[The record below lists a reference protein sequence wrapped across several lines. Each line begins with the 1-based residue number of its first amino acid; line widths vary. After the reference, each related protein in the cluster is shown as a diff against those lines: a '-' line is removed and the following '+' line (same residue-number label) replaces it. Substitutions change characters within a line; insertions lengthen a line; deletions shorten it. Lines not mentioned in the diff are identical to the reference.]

1 VPTRAED
8 IATLPRLGPY
18 APGGRGDCTEQAKR
32 LAHDTGS
39 NHQSEENT
47 MKRIATSIVLLA
59 GFSAL
64 AAPAAFAQRSATHVM
79 MSPAELTWND
89 LPSLPGVKIAVIE
102 GPLNAPVPVM
112 FRLKF
117 PANYKVPPH
126 WHPGVEHITI
136 ISGTLNM
143 GMGDTFD
150 MTKTRALTP
159 GSVAIMPAET
169 HHFVW
174 TNEEAIGQVHST
186 GPWSVTY
193 VNPADDPSKK

>member
-1 VPTRAED
+1 M
-8 IATLPRLGPY
+8 
-18 APGGRGDCTEQAKR
+18 KR
-32 LAHDTGS
+32 LVSVVVVAGFG
-39 NHQSEENT
+39 
-47 MKRIATSIVLLA
+47 LLA
-59 GFSAL
+59 
-64 AAPAAFAQRSATHVM
+64 PTHAFAQHAGTHVM

-102 GPLNAPVPVM
+102 GPVNEAGPIM

-126 WHPGVEHITI
+126 WHPGIEHVTI

-143 GMGDTFD
+143 GVGDVFD
-150 MTKTRALTP
+150 ANKTRALTP
-159 GSVAIMPAET
+159 GSVAVMPPQT

-174 TNEEAIGQVHST
+174 TSEETIGQVHSI

-193 VNPADDPSKK
+193 VNPADDPRKK